1 MGSLTPISKK
11 AVDLFLQSQI
21 VLSEIETNG
30 IKIDVP
36 YLNSMME
43 KVQSDITRLETKM
56 HQSKEYAVWRRMFGT
71 KAKLTSRQQ
80 LGNVLF
86 GNITTERK
94 GADGK
99 FKTVNISKTGNLGYE
114 WTVWTETGK
123 PEVSE

>member
-43 KVQSDITRLETKM
+43 KVQSDITRLENKM

-71 KAKLTSRQQ
+71 KAKLTSRQ
-80 LGNVLF
+80 
-86 GNITTERK
+86 
-94 GADGK
+94 
-99 FKTVNISKTGNLGYE
+99 
-114 WTVWTETGK
+114 
-123 PEVSE
+123 